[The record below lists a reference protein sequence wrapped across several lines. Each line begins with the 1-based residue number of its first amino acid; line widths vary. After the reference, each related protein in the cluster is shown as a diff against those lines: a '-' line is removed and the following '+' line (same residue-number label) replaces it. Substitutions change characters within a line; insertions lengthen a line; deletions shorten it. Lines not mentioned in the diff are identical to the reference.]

1 MNMPL
6 SIFMIYIDIC
16 MNKGAKLLNN
26 KLRQKTFSCTCVVTQ
41 QVNGK

>member
-16 MNKGAKLLNN
+16 MNKGVKLFKK
-26 KLRQKTFSCTCVVTQ
+26 KLRQKTFSYTCVVTQ